1 LAIAPVAHDTGG
13 YGGSSPRGIT
23 VRVLFVKQ
31 DHASPDGLIGDAF
44 AAAGCDVSEMIVVPK
59 ERFDAP
65 DVAVTF
71 PAAPAYDAV
80 VFFGAVWSVY
90 DTATIPWITAEIAY
104 ARSLISLGVPALGI
118 CFGGQMLAAA
128 VGGQV
133 EHAPVPEVGWLSVAS
148 SEPSIIDSGPWL
160 SWHFDRFTV
169 PAHVP
174 VVAQTALA
182 NQAFTHGRTLGLQF
196 HPEVTDA
203 VLEAWLDSGGAA
215 QLADL
220 GVDPQELIEQSRT
233 LADGAAA
240 RAHGLV
246 RRFLFDVARRPAVA
260 QPAAEQSQPPH
271 RSWLRQQLH

>member
-1 LAIAPVAHDTGG
+1 
-13 YGGSSPRGIT
+13 

-31 DHASPDGLIGDAF
+31 DHSSPDGLIGDGF
-44 AAAGCDVSEMIVVPK
+44 AAAGCDVSEMVVVPK
-59 ERFDAP
+59 ERFHSP

-71 PAAPAYDAV
+71 PPACEYDAV
-80 VFFGAVWSVY
+80 VFFGAIWSVH
-90 DTATIPWITAEIAY
+90 DTAAIPWITDEIRY
-104 ARSLISLGVPALGI
+104 ARSLIALGVPTLGI

-133 EHAPVPEVGWLSVAS
+133 ERAPIPEIGWLSVAADTS
-148 SEPSIIDSGPWL
+148 SEPGLINAGPWL

-174 VVAQTALA
+174 VVARSALA
-182 NQAFTHGRTLGLQF
+182 NQAFVSGRTLGLQF

-203 VLEAWLDSGGAA
+203 VLHAWLGSGGDA
-215 QLADL
+215 QITEL
-220 GVDPQELIEQSRT
+220 GIDPQALIEQSRT

-246 RRFLFDVARRPAVA
+246 RRFVFDVARRPAA
-260 QPAAEQSQPPH
+260 RLELPSTTLATGKP
-271 RSWLRQQLH
+271 

>member
-1 LAIAPVAHDTGG
+1 
-13 YGGSSPRGIT
+13 

-31 DHASPDGLIGDAF
+31 DHSSPDGLIGDGF
-44 AAAGCDVSEMIVVPK
+44 AAAGCDVSEMVVVPK
-59 ERFDAP
+59 ERFHSP

-71 PAAPAYDAV
+71 PPAPAYDAV
-80 VFFGAVWSVY
+80 VFFGAIWSVH
-90 DTATIPWITAEIAY
+90 DTATIPWITDEIRY
-104 ARSLISLGVPALGI
+104 ARSLIDLGVPTLGI

-133 EHAPVPEVGWLSVAS
+133 ERAPIPEIGWLSVAADTS
-148 SEPSIIDSGPWL
+148 AEPGLIDAGPWL

-174 VVAQTALA
+174 VVARSALA
-182 NQAFTHGRTLGLQF
+182 NQAFVSGRTLGLQF

-203 VLEAWLDSGGAA
+203 VLQAWLGSGGDA
-215 QLADL
+215 QITEL
-220 GVDPQELIEQSRT
+220 GIDPQALIEQSRT

-246 RRFLFDVARRPAVA
+246 RRFVFDVARRPAA
-260 QPAAEQSQPPH
+260 GLESPTAPLAAGKP
-271 RSWLRQQLH
+271 LR

>member
-1 LAIAPVAHDTGG
+1 
-13 YGGSSPRGIT
+13 

-31 DHASPDGLIGDAF
+31 DHSSPDGLIGDGF
-44 AAAGCDVSEMIVVPK
+44 AAAGCDVSEMVVVPK
-59 ERFDAP
+59 ERFHSP

-71 PAAPAYDAV
+71 PPASAYDAV
-80 VFFGAVWSVY
+80 VFFGAIWSVH
-90 DTATIPWITAEIAY
+90 DTATIPWITDEIRY
-104 ARSLISLGVPALGI
+104 ARSLIDLGVPTLGI

-133 EHAPVPEVGWLSVAS
+133 ERAPIPEIGWLSVAADTS
-148 SEPSIIDSGPWL
+148 AEPGLIDAGPWL

-174 VVAQTALA
+174 VVARSALA
-182 NQAFTHGRTLGLQF
+182 NQAFVSGRTLGLQF

-203 VLEAWLDSGGAA
+203 VLQAWLGSGGDA
-215 QLADL
+215 QITEL
-220 GVDPQELIEQSRT
+220 GIDPQALIEQSRT

-246 RRFLFDVARRPAVA
+246 RRFVFDVARRPAA
-260 QPAAEQSQPPH
+260 GLELPATPLAAGKP
-271 RSWLRQQLH
+271 LR